1 MVQYIVMTLLIII
14 IFVLMWLIHYDK
26 NEFKKISKEIK
37 EVEDFENQF
46 IKTLYFKENNEKSNE
61 VLNKK

>member
-46 IKTLYFKENNEKSNE
+46 IKTLYFKEYNEKSNE

>member
-14 IFVLMWLIHYDK
+14 IFGLMWLIHYDK
-26 NEFKKISKEIK
+26 NEFNQISKEIK
-37 EVEDFENQF
+37 EIEDFENQF

>member
-1 MVQYIVMTLLIII
+1 MVQYIVITLLIII
-14 IFVLMWLIHYDK
+14 IFGLMWLIHYDK

-46 IKTLYFKENNEKSNE
+46 IKTLYFKKDNEKYNE
-61 VLNKK
+61 ALNKK

>member
-46 IKTLYFKENNEKSNE
+46 IKTLYFKENNEKTNE
-61 VLNKK
+61 VPNKK

>member
-14 IFVLMWLIHYDK
+14 IFGLMWLIHYDT

-46 IKTLYFKENNEKSNE
+46 IKTLYFNENNEKSNE

>member
-1 MVQYIVMTLLIII
+1 MVQYIVITLLIII
-14 IFVLMWLIHYDK
+14 IFGLMWLIHYDK

>member
-1 MVQYIVMTLLIII
+1 MVQYIVITLLIII
-14 IFVLMWLIHYDK
+14 IFGLMWLIHYDK

-46 IKTLYFKENNEKSNE
+46 IKTLYFKKDNEKYN
-61 VLNKK
+61 

>member
-14 IFVLMWLIHYDK
+14 IFVFMWLIHYDK

>member
-1 MVQYIVMTLLIII
+1 MVQYIVITLLIIV
-14 IFVLMWLIHYDK
+14 IFGLMWLIHYDK

>member
-14 IFVLMWLIHYDK
+14 IFGLMWLIHYDM

>member
-37 EVEDFENQF
+37 EVKDFENQF

>member
-1 MVQYIVMTLLIII
+1 MVQYIVIILLIII
-14 IFVLMWLIHYDK
+14 IFGLMWLIHYDK